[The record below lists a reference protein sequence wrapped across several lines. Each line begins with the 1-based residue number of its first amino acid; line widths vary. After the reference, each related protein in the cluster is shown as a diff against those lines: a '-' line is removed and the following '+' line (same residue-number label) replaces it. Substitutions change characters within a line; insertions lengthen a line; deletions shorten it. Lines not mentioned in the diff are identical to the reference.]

1 MFGNCYAPHVE
12 NNYEF
17 ALRKC
22 VVKFLNYLK
31 VVTTRTNPLMLQ
43 AHKTK
48 KRMPPIF
55 NEDLAYEWL
64 FDDLDWNRI
73 FNSQIYLN
81 PFIPRTD
88 QISFSVLF
96 FYAVYCW

>member
-1 MFGNCYAPHVE
+1 MEIREMFGNCYAPHVE

-17 ALRKC
+17 ALRMC

-48 KRMPPIF
+48 KK
-55 NEDLAYEWL
+55 NA
-64 FDDLDWNRI
+64 
-73 FNSQIYLN
+73 
-81 PFIPRTD
+81 TD
-88 QISFSVLF
+88 IQRRSCV
-96 FYAVYCW
+96 

>member
-1 MFGNCYAPHVE
+1 
-12 NNYEF
+12 
-17 ALRKC
+17 
-22 VVKFLNYLK
+22 
-31 VVTTRTNPLMLQ
+31 
-43 AHKTK
+43 
-48 KRMPPIF
+48 MPPIF

-96 FYAVYCW
+96 FYPVYWLVKFYLFLGVAKLELFSNWMLPCLVLFLNKPGLAVCYFSFK